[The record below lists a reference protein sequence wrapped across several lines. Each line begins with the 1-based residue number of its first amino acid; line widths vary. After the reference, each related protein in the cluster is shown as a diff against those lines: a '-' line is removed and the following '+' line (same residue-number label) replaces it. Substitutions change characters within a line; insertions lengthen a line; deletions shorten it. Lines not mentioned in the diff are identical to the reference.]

1 MTGLVVIQPGI
12 LSLIQDQG
20 RFGQHHNGL
29 TTAGPM
35 DRSSHNWANVLCGN
49 QKDCA
54 TIEVTMGGL
63 VLESKL
69 STYFAVTGADV
80 DLSINHQPV
89 ATWTLHKI
97 SVGDRIKLGFCRGGT
112 RCYLAVAGGFDLLPT
127 FGSVSTVCRESIGGL
142 NGKGEPLKQND
153 ELLCNNFPL
162 ATPRR
167 LTSESIPKYLM
178 ETPDVTRLR
187 VILGYQHNYFSD
199 AQKQRFFNSEYAVS
213 DLNDR
218 MGYRLSGPPISASID
233 GILSEGI
240 CLGAIQIPADGQPI
254 VLMNDRQTIGGYP
267 KIGSVLSMDLDKLA
281 QLPSQAMVRFEEI
294 SLEQSHNLLH
304 LKHARDAKKD
314 RHIDLNALSVAIEKR
329 LVDKD
334 LRGMASVRKSIEQGY
349 YLRAARLIAE
359 ARGTVL
365 IGTGFPVNGSFETD
379 GPVGAIA
386 LYGAI
391 ERLGG
396 QPVIVCDEPL
406 FSAIKN
412 NYRAH
417 QIGPEQETPKQAL
430 ERYKPSLVIAIERP
444 GRSSDGRYYNMRGR
458 DISDNCANFDDFMS
472 HSSCPTI
479 AIGDGGNEIG
489 MGNVASALRQLDI
502 KPSCTPCDELLVA
515 DVSNWAA
522 HGIIALL
529 SCLTD
534 QDLVSSWNNLQV
546 LKFLSNAGSVDGVT
560 GENTLTEDGLPPWET
575 EQLLEDLRL
584 LSGY

>member
-1 MTGLVVIQPGI
+1 
-12 LSLIQDQG
+12 
-20 RFGQHHNGL
+20 
-29 TTAGPM
+29 
-35 DRSSHNWANVLCGN
+35 
-49 QKDCA
+49 
-54 TIEVTMGGL
+54 
-63 VLESKL
+63 
-69 STYFAVTGADV
+69 
-80 DLSINHQPV
+80 
-89 ATWTLHKI
+89 
-97 SVGDRIKLGFCRGGT
+97 
-112 RCYLAVAGGFDLLPT
+112 LAVAGGFDLLPT

-218 MGYRLSGPPISASID
+218 MGYRLSGPQISASID

>member
-1 MTGLVVIQPGI
+1 
-12 LSLIQDQG
+12 
-20 RFGQHHNGL
+20 
-29 TTAGPM
+29 
-35 DRSSHNWANVLCGN
+35 
-49 QKDCA
+49 
-54 TIEVTMGGL
+54 
-63 VLESKL
+63 
-69 STYFAVTGADV
+69 
-80 DLSINHQPV
+80 
-89 ATWTLHKI
+89 
-97 SVGDRIKLGFCRGGT
+97 
-112 RCYLAVAGGFDLLPT
+112 
-127 FGSVSTVCRESIGGL
+127 
-142 NGKGEPLKQND
+142 
-153 ELLCNNFPL
+153 
-162 ATPRR
+162 
-167 LTSESIPKYLM
+167 
-178 ETPDVTRLR
+178 
-187 VILGYQHNYFSD
+187 
-199 AQKQRFFNSEYAVS
+199 
-213 DLNDR
+213 
-218 MGYRLSGPPISASID
+218 
-233 GILSEGI
+233 
-240 CLGAIQIPADGQPI
+240 
-254 VLMNDRQTIGGYP
+254 
-267 KIGSVLSMDLDKLA
+267 
-281 QLPSQAMVRFEEI
+281 
-294 SLEQSHNLLH
+294 
-304 LKHARDAKKD
+304 
-314 RHIDLNALSVAIEKR
+314 
-329 LVDKD
+329 
-334 LRGMASVRKSIEQGY
+334 MASVRKSIEQGY